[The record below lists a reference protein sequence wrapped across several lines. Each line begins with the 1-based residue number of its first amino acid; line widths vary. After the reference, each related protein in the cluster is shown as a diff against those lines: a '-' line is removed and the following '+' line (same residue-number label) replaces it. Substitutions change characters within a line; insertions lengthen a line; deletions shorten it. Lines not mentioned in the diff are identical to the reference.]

1 VKPPTLSSR
10 VRNLVL
16 MMLALTVVLGVLALP
31 QVGHLGGAIRETLY
45 RNYISIEAAQHMQAA
60 MDNLQRAELVGNV
73 QSVLPSD
80 RREFQQWIGIELSNI
95 TEVGENALAHHIDA
109 NGTRLIGEL
118 AAAPPGVMPPGPAR
132 HDAEFTAIRQLLD
145 RLVLINR
152 DAMFRA
158 DSRASRMSRRVA
170 YEFGIGLI
178 LLLILGMVVSVAA
191 ARSIARPLDDLADR
205 LRSLNLRAP
214 SLRIGP
220 QRLAELQSV
229 ALEFNRMAE
238 RLEQFERLNVD
249 RLLYEKRKT
258 EAIIES
264 LEDGV
269 VLIDPRGVVTHINEI
284 AAIILGV
291 GRDEALGSQFEDL
304 NSNHPHYLRVR
315 AALHNAGPADYQR
328 VEVELHVR
336 GRDHSYVLK
345 RLSLAPDAE
354 ESLGTMLI
362 LQDITYL
369 RDKDRARVNLVA
381 TLSHEL
387 RTPLTSLAIASE
399 LLQRNHDGLAAKQIE
414 LVDAIGEDVDR
425 MRNLADDLLD
435 LARGETGAIA
445 IHSRPLDL
453 VALVAAVTKTLM
465 LQARHNQVDLETDV
479 TDTRLRLQGDPVKL
493 SWVLSNLIGNALRY
507 TPAGGRIVIGATRNE
522 DTVQLTVSDTGPGV
536 PEELRAHIFERFSQ
550 WNINGSEAGSAGLG
564 LAIVKEIVE
573 AHGGRIFVE
582 SSPGGSLFRVELPA
596 DGER

>member
-1 VKPPTLSSR
+1 MKPPTLSSR
-10 VRNLVL
+10 VRNLTL
-16 MMLALTVVLGVLALP
+16 MMLALTVALGVLAIP
-31 QVGHLGGAIRETLY
+31 QVSHLGGAIRETLY

-60 MDNLQRAELVGNV
+60 MDSLQRAELAGDL
-73 QSVLPSD
+73 QSAIPS
-80 RREFQQWIGIELSNI
+80 RRHEFQRWIGIELQNI
-95 TEVGENALAHHIDA
+95 TEVGEDGLAHQIDDLG
-109 NGTRLIGEL
+109 NHLISQL
-118 AAAPPGVMPPGPAR
+118 ATERAGAPR
-132 HDAEFTAIRQLLD
+132 HDADFTAIRQLLD
-145 RLVLINR
+145 RLILINR
-152 DAMFRA
+152 NAMFRA

-170 YEFGIGLI
+170 YEFGIGLV

-238 RLEQFERLNVD
+238 RLEKFERLNVD

-291 GRDEALGSQFEDL
+291 GREEALGSQFEDL

-315 AALHNAGPADYQR
+315 AALRDAAPVDYQR

-336 GRDHSYVLK
+336 GRDHTYVLK

-445 IHSRPLDL
+445 IHNRPLDL
-453 VALVAAVTKTLM
+453 VALVAAVTKTLT
-465 LQARHNQVDLETDV
+465 LQAQHNQVQLETDV

-507 TPAGGRIVIGATRNE
+507 TPAGGKIVIGATRTE
-522 DTVQLTVSDTGPGV
+522 DTVQVTVSDTGPGV

-582 SSPGGSLFRVELPA
+582 SSPAGSLFRVELPA
-596 DGER
+596 EGER